1 MSKLPGELAR
11 DLERSL
17 PAVASLSGS
26 LTHSQ
31 SLPAHFRPP
40 ALEKRRAVSDVR
52 RTFCLF
58 VTFDLLFI
66 SLLWIIELNTNTG
79 IRKNL
84 EQEIVH
90 YRFNTSFFD
99 IFVLALFRFSGLLL
113 GYAVL
118 RLRHWWVIAVTTLV
132 SSAFL
137 IVKVILSELLSKGA
151 FGYLLPIVSFVLA
164 WLETWF
170 LDFKVLPQ
178 EAEEERWYLAA
189 QAAVARGPPLF
200 SGARSEGQFYSPPE
214 SFAGSDDESDEE
226 VTGKRSFSAQ
236 EREYI
241 RQGKEAMAV
250 VDQILAQEENW
261 KFEKSNVLALFRFS
275 GLLLGYAVLRLRH
288 WWVIAVTTLVS
299 SAFLIVKVILSEL
312 LSKGAFGYLL
322 PIVSFVLAWLET
334 WFLDFKVLP
343 QEAEEERWYLA
354 AQAAVARGPPLFS
367 GARSEG
373 QFYSPPE
380 SFAGSDDES
389 DEEVTGKRSFSAQ
402 EREYIRQGKEAMAV
416 VDQILA
422 QEENWK
428 FEKSNEHGDTVYT
441 IEVPYHGKTFI
452 LKTFLPCPAELLYQE
467 VILQPERMVLWNKTV
482 TACQILQRVEDN
494 TLVSYDVS
502 VGAAGGVVSPRDFVN
517 VRRIERRRD
526 RYLSSG
532 IATTHCAK
540 PPTHKYVRGENGP
553 GGFIVLKSASNPCV
567 CTFVWILNTDLKG
580 RLPRYLIHQ
589 SLAATMLE
597 FTFHLRRRI
606 EELGARV

>member
-1 MSKLPGELAR
+1 MSKLSGDLLAR

-17 PAVASLSGS
+17 PAVASLGS
-26 LTHSQ
+26 SLSHSQ
-31 SLPAHFRPP
+31 SLSSHLLPP
-40 ALEKRRAVSDVR
+40 PLSEKRRAISDVR

-66 SLLWIIELNTNTG
+66 SLLWIIELNTKTG
-79 IRKNL
+79 IQKNL
-84 EQEIVH
+84 EQEIIN
-90 YRFNTSFFD
+90 YSFKTSFFD
-99 IFVLALFRFSGLLL
+99 IFVLAFFRFSGLLL

-118 RLRHWWVIAVTTLV
+118 RLRHWWVIAAPSSLCLSLSPSPGQVTTLV

-189 QAAVARGPPLF
+189 QAAVARGPLLF
-200 SGARSEGQFYSPPE
+200 SGALSEGQFYSPPE
-214 SFAGSDDESDEE
+214 SFAGSDNESDDEI
-226 VTGKRSFSAQ
+226 VGKKSFSAQ

-241 RQGKEAMAV
+241 LQGKEAMAV

-261 KFEKSNVLALFRFS
+261 KFEKNN
-275 GLLLGYAVLRLRH
+275 
-288 WWVIAVTTLVS
+288 
-299 SAFLIVKVILSEL
+299 
-312 LSKGAFGYLL
+312 
-322 PIVSFVLAWLET
+322 
-334 WFLDFKVLP
+334 
-343 QEAEEERWYLA
+343 
-354 AQAAVARGPPLFS
+354 
-367 GARSEG
+367 
-373 QFYSPPE
+373 
-380 SFAGSDDES
+380 
-389 DEEVTGKRSFSAQ
+389 
-402 EREYIRQGKEAMAV
+402 EY
-416 VDQILA
+416 
-422 QEENWK
+422 
-428 FEKSNEHGDTVYT
+428 GDTVYT
-441 IEVPYHGKTFI
+441 IEIPFHGKTFI
-452 LKTFLPCPAELLYQE
+452 LKTFLPCPAELVYQE

-494 TLVSYDVS
+494 TLISYDVS
-502 VGAAGGVVSPRDFVN
+502 SGAAGGVVSPRDFVN

-553 GGFIVLKSASNPCV
+553 GGFVVLKSASNPRV
-567 CTFVWILNTDLKG
+567 CTFIWILNTDLKG

-589 SLAATMLE
+589 SLAATMFE
-597 FTFHLRRRI
+597 FAFHLRQRI
-606 EELGARV
+606 GELGARA